1 MKKSGKGRVLSGA
14 GRAQTEALAGS
25 NPAPDTILLVK
36 FIKMRND
43 NPFEPWNGPLKDHP
57 SAPWNGPD
65 RDNPSACWNNPSGEG
80 KYREEADKYKF

>member
-1 MKKSGKGRVLSGA
+1 
-14 GRAQTEALAGS
+14 
-25 NPAPDTILLVK
+25 
-36 FIKMRND
+36 MRND